1 MYRLLLDLPMEVA
14 LVYEY
19 EFDNARTAV
28 FFAYM
33 ALPVGFE
40 VVPGED
46 PRIKDAI
53 TVPIRKNGSSP
64 LTH

>member
-28 FFAYM
+28 FIAYM

-40 VVPGED
+40 VVP
-46 PRIKDAI
+46 PM
-53 TVPIRKNGSSP
+53 
-64 LTH
+64 